1 MGNVMDRIYGSWDHS
16 WLLVHG
22 ELTTMGRCGRFEAR
36 EAIVIARSER
46 EEVIDILTNGTT
58 WR

>member
-1 MGNVMDRIYGSWDHS
+1 MGNVMDRIYGSWDHG

-22 ELTTMGRCGRFEAR
+22 ELTTMGRCGRSEAR
-36 EAIVIARSER
+36 EVIVIAQSER
-46 EEVIDILTNGTT
+46 EEVIDILTNDTT